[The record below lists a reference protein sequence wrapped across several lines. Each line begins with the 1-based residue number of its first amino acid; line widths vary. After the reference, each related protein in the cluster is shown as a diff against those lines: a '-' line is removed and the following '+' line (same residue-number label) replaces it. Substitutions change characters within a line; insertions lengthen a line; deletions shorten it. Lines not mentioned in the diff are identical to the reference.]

1 MNEDRWF
8 DHNQNVLVQVA
19 NTHFGRDL
27 LGIEHNG
34 LPVVYIAKNEVRY
47 LIGMKDGLY
56 ECMSD
61 YRTGAKWANIIR
73 TRFSQ
78 FRAAAK
84 YFEVSAW
91 DQAGKSMFQH
101 DDARVLGLTLTAYP
115 QPNVETETFDGS
127 ISRDG
132 DGGGGGTNWTTQ
144 YVGWDGTGGG
154 GASSDSASTMAAAYA
169 HKYTGEFGI
178 GRSIELFNTSTLTSV
193 ATISAAVLSLWPTI
207 ASENTNNANH
217 FVNIFASAPASNT
230 AIAATDFDS
239 VGSTKFAQDYDITGM
254 GTGAYKDWTFV
265 AAGISAISK
274 TGISKFGTRGGRDI
288 NDDNPEDNNA
298 SAYNVTVS
306 TADHTGTSQDPKLV
320 VTYTIASFVPRIII
334 T

>member
-1 MNEDRWF
+1 MA
-8 DHNQNVLVQVA
+8 QTSV
-19 NTHFGRDL
+19 GRDL
-27 LGIEHNG
+27 LEIPHNG
-34 LPVVYIAKNEVRY
+34 LPVVYISKNEVRY
-47 LIGMKDGLY
+47 LLGMKNGLY

-61 YRTGAKWANIIR
+61 YRIGSKWANVIR
-73 TRFSQ
+73 CRFSQ

-91 DQAGKSMFQH
+91 NQAGRSMFKY
-101 DDARVLGLTLTAYP
+101 DDSRILGLTLTAYP
-115 QPNVETETFDGS
+115 DANVETSTVDGS

-132 DGGGGGTNWTTQ
+132 DGSGTGTNWTTQ

-154 GASSDSASTMAAAYA
+154 GASSDSAATLGAAYA

-178 GRSIELFNTSTLTSV
+178 GRGLMLFDTSSLTAG
-193 ATISAAVLSLWPTI
+193 ATISAAVLSLWPTL
-207 ASENTNNANH
+207 AAENADNVNH
-217 FVNIFASAPASNT
+217 FVNIFSSAPASNT

-288 NDDNPEDNNA
+288 NDDNPEDNNV

-320 VTYTIASFVPRIII
+320 VTYTIGSFVPRIII